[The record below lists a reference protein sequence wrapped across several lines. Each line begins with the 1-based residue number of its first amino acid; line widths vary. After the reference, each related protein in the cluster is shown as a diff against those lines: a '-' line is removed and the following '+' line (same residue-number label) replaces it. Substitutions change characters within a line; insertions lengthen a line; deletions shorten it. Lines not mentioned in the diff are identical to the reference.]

1 MDAVAEMPAEPK
13 AGIPPA
19 LRGLLVLA
27 LLYGFLV
34 GVKLLS
40 SGIKGLGSGFTDN
53 LFEGASNP
61 LVGLFAGILATV
73 LVQSSSVSTTTIVG
87 LVAAGTIPVETAI
100 PMIMGANIGTTIT
113 NTLVSLTQARR
124 SEDFKR
130 AFAAA
135 TMHDFFNL
143 MAVAI
148 LLPIELFTRVLS
160 RAATWLA
167 GQFAGAEGG
176 SFKSPIKGA
185 VSWGTGH
192 VKDVIHTVTDDPTGS
207 AALLLVLGLAM
218 IFLTLSLITKNM
230 RTLVAA
236 RIERSL
242 NAALERSALVGIS
255 VGVLITV
262 AVQSSSITT
271 SILIPLVASGVLLV
285 RSAYP
290 ITLGA
295 NVGTTITALLAAMAE
310 GATSALTI
318 ALVHTIFNI
327 AAILIVYPWARTR
340 FIPVLLAEKL
350 AVVAAERKWL
360 AIAYT
365 FGTFVVLPV
374 VGILLLS

>member
-1 MDAVAEMPAEPK
+1 VDAVAEMPAEPK

-19 LRGLLVLA
+19 LRGLLVLT
-27 LLYGFLV
+27 LLYGFLI

-40 SGIKGLGSGFTDN
+40 SGIKGLGSGFTDS

-61 LVGLFAGILATV
+61 VVGLFAGILVTV

-143 MAVAI
+143 MAVVI
-148 LLPIELFTRVLS
+148 LLPLELFTRVLS
-160 RAATWLA
+160 RTASWLA

-176 SFKSPIKGA
+176 SFESPIKGA
-185 VSWGTGH
+185 VSWGTSH
-192 VKDVIHTVTDDPTGS
+192 VKNLIHAVTEDPSGS
-207 AALLLVLGLAM
+207 AALLLILGLAL

-242 NAALERSALVGIS
+242 NAALERSAFVGIT

-310 GATSALTI
+310 GATAGLTI
-318 ALVHTIFNI
+318 ALVHTLFNL
-327 AAILIVYPWARTR
+327 AAILLLYPWVRIR
-340 FIPVLLAEKL
+340 YIPVILAEKL
-350 AVVAAERKWL
+350 AAVAAERKWL

-365 FGTFVVLPV
+365 FGTFVVLPA
-374 VGILLLS
+374 VGILILS